1 MEALYI
7 EDNPIEQRLMQLYLT
22 DMGIKLHLAGGG
34 FDGLGIAQ
42 KVLPSF
48 IITDL
53 NLPDIEGDTLIKLL
67 RQCPQLKET
76 PVIIATADLLAK
88 EKYEISG
95 IGVAACLI
103 KPIGKSKLGAILRQ
117 LFYALQGLFDILNSQ
132 VWYI

>member
-22 DMGIKLHLAGGG
+22 DMSIKLHLAGSG

-67 RQCPQLKET
+67 KQYPQLKET
-76 PVIIATADLLAK
+76 PVIITTADLLAK
-88 EKYEISG
+88 EKYDISG
-95 IGVAACLI
+95 IGVTAYLI
-103 KPIGKSKLGAILRQ
+103 KPVSKAKLAAILRK
-117 LFYALQGLFDILNSQ
+117 LL
-132 VWYI
+132 